1 MALTCYNVPDMGT
14 SCIKYI
20 DIYNACTLQK
30 AHQQDLAWLTQRG
43 SCITELALRQDKEN
57 TGENIPVLSW

>member
-1 MALTCYNVPDMGT
+1 MGT

-43 SCITELALRQDKEN
+43 SCITELALRQDREN

>member
-1 MALTCYNVPDMGT
+1 MGS

-30 AHQQDLAWLTQRG
+30 AHQQ
-43 SCITELALRQDKEN
+43 ELHGVHEEEVVLQNLHLSKTRKILEKIFQCCH
-57 TGENIPVLSW
+57 GNILSHQL

>member
-1 MALTCYNVPDMGT
+1 MGT

-30 AHQQDLAWLTQRG
+30 AHQQDLAWLTRRGRG
-43 SCITELALRQDKEN
+43 SITELALRQDKEN
-57 TGENIPVLSW
+57 AGENIPVLSW

>member
-1 MALTCYNVPDMGT
+1 MSPDMGT
-14 SCIKYI
+14 SCIKYK
-20 DIYNACTLQK
+20 DIYNACTIQK

>member
-1 MALTCYNVPDMGT
+1 MGT

-30 AHQQDLAWLTQRG
+30 AHQQDLAWLT
-43 SCITELALRQDKEN
+43 
-57 TGENIPVLSW
+57 